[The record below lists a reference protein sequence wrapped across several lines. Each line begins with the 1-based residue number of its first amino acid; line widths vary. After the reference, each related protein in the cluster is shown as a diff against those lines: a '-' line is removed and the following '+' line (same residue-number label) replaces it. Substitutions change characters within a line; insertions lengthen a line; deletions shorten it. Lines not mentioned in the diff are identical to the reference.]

1 MEECLEM
8 LNQQYK
14 TGKVIEQKVWKIQMR
29 KNPKQSIKML
39 NQQYKKSQ
47 EKMSSIVEST
57 I

>member
-1 MEECLEM
+1 MVECLEM